1 VKPTILTFAGS
12 ARRESLNKQLA
23 RIAADHATAQGA
35 EAVFIDLV
43 DYELPLYDGDLEQT
57 HGIPA
62 HAVDLA
68 ELVDNADGLFIAS
81 PEYNGAYTPLLKNTI
96 DWVTRVDNRAF
107 VRPIAL
113 GSATPGRMGGR
124 NGLDVLRA
132 TLENMGVPV
141 IAEQFALPHA
151 TAVLK
156 NGVLWDPAANR
167 DLDSV
172 VSSLIGSVVAVA
184 A

>member
-1 VKPTILTFAGS
+1 
-12 ARRESLNKQLA
+12 
-23 RIAADHATAQGA
+23 
-35 EAVFIDLV
+35 
-43 DYELPLYDGDLEQT
+43 
-57 HGIPA
+57 
-62 HAVDLA
+62 
-68 ELVDNADGLFIAS
+68 
-81 PEYNGAYTPLLKNTI
+81 
-96 DWVTRVDNRAF
+96 
-107 VRPIAL
+107 RPIAL

-156 NGVLWDPAANR
+156 DGVLWDPAANR
-167 DLDSV
+167 HLDGV

>member
-1 VKPTILTFAGS
+1 MKPTILTFAGS
-12 ARRESLNKQLA
+12 ARRDSLNKQLA
-23 RIAADHATAQGA
+23 RIAADRAAAQGA
-35 EAVFIDLV
+35 EAAFVDLA
-43 DYELPLYDGDLEQT
+43 DYELPLYDGDVEQA
-57 HGIPA
+57 HGIPTN
-62 HAVDLA
+62 AVDLA
-68 ELVDNADGLFIAS
+68 ELVDNADGIFIAS
-81 PEYNGAYTPLLKNTI
+81 PEYNGAYSPLLKNTI
-96 DWVTRVDNRAF
+96 DWVTRVDYRAF
-107 VRPIAL
+107 ARPIAL
-113 GSATPGRMGGR
+113 ASATPGRTGGR

-156 NGVLWDPAANR
+156 DGVLWDPAANR
-167 DLDSV
+167 DLDYV